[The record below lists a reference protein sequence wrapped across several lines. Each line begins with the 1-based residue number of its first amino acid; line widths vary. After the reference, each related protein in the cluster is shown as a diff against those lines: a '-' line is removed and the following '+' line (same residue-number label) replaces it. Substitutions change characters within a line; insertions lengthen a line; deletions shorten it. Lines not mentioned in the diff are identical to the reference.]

1 MKSQWPTTDELLRLA
16 KEDPAELEAFRQ
28 REIEALI
35 NSAPE
40 RMQRRLRGLQFQID
54 AKRLISKNPMASC
67 IEISRM
73 MFDAV
78 HDLNRCL
85 NGQLQTPTQQA
96 KVIQQGNVIAFPVAA
111 MI

>member
-1 MKSQWPTTDELLRLA
+1 MQSQWPTTDELLRLA
-16 KEDPAELEAFRQ
+16 KENPDELEAFRQ
-28 REIEALI
+28 REVEKLI

-40 RMQRRLRGLQFQID
+40 KMQRRLRGLQFQID
-54 AKRLISKNPMASC
+54 AKRQISKNSMASC

-85 NGQLQTPTQQA
+85 NGQLQAPA
-96 KVIQQGNVIAFPVAA
+96 KVERKSPGAVIAFPLAS
-111 MI
+111 ML